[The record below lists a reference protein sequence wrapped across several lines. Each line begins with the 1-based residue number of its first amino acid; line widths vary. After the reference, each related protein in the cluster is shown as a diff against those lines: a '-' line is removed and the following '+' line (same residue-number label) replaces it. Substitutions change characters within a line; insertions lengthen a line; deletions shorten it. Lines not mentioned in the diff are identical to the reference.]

1 MKKIEIKFTYIYS
14 QFDAIIEEF
23 QKFLE
28 KCDREE
34 SKKYSQ
40 NLKKESKLI
49 RENPVLQIAFIGQY
63 SAGKSTI
70 ISALTGDK
78 SIKIGSDITTDKA
91 TSYVWQGIKLVDTPG
106 IGTERHDHDDVT
118 YEAIKQADLLVFCT
132 THMLLDDHIVGHFKN
147 LAYEK
152 QYAHKMMLV
161 FNKLSAE
168 AGDDDQKI
176 ENYRSSIAQALRPH
190 RLDDFPICF
199 FDAQD
204 YIEGIN
210 DNDEMLINL
219 SRFSDFISEL
229 NQFIKDKDKL
239 AQLDTPIRRVL
250 DYVLEVRQW
259 FINNPQQ
266 DQISFDTLNRLSRR
280 VREAHQRLQIEVR
293 NIFLNASSKVCDLG
307 SDLAN
312 DLTKFKKESE
322 FNQRQERIEIELQQI
337 WNNLEEQLQS
347 LTISSVQSLEEE
359 IRKVLSSQIIVDF
372 VAMLD
377 ANAEINTKFL
387 SKGFNF
393 KNLSMQV
400 QFLKSIAEEVGMK
413 ITQNATRQFFK
424 VGNPESLINVAG
436 SPLHQTILKT
446 GEFIGFKFKPW
457 QAIKLANNFGKF
469 AKFAGP
475 IIAIFGSA
483 IDAAELLQQEKQAQE
498 LRDAQN
504 SIIKEFENIAE
515 AMKSQLDEQIKEFEN
530 KTFNKIEA
538 QIQAQREQYQN
549 QTDYNELQSKELG
562 RIQQKL
568 ELLIESLISY

>member
-1 MKKIEIKFTYIYS
+1 MKETGIKFTYVYS
-14 QFDAIIEEF
+14 QFDTIIEEF

-28 KCDREE
+28 KCDQQE
-34 SKKYSQ
+34 SKRYSQ
-40 NLKKESKLI
+40 NLRKESKLI

-78 SIKIGSDITTDKA
+78 NIKIGSDITTDKA
-91 TSYVWQGIKLVDTPG
+91 TSYVWQGIKLIDTPG
-106 IGTERHDHDDVT
+106 IGTERRDHDEVT
-118 YEAIKQADLLVFCT
+118 YDAIKQADLLVFCT
-132 THMLLDDHIVGHFKN
+132 THMLLDDHIVEHFKK

-176 ENYRSSIAQALRPH
+176 KNYRSSITQALRPH
-190 RLDDFPICF
+190 SLDDFPICF
-199 FDAQD
+199 FDAKD
-204 YIEGIN
+204 YIEGID
-210 DNDEMLINL
+210 DNDEILIDL
-219 SRFSDFISEL
+219 SRFPDFISEL

-250 DYVLEVRQW
+250 DYVLEVKQW

-293 NIFLNASSKVCDLG
+293 NIFLNASSQVFDLG
-307 SDLAN
+307 NDLAN

-322 FNQRQERIEIELQQI
+322 FNQRQEQIEIELQKI

-347 LTISSVQSLEEE
+347 LTITSVQSLEEE
-359 IRKVLSSQIIVDF
+359 IRKVLSSQTIVDF

-377 ANAEINTKFL
+377 SDAGINTKFS

-400 QFLKSIAEEVGMK
+400 QFLKSIAEEVGIK
-413 ITQNATRQFFK
+413 ITQNATRQFLT
-424 VGNPESLINVAG
+424 VGNPQSLINVAG
-436 SPLHQTILKT
+436 SPLHQSILKA
-446 GEFIGFKFKPW
+446 GKFIGFKFKPW
-457 QAIKLANNFGKF
+457 QAVKLTSNIGKF

-475 IIAIFGSA
+475 MLAIFGSV
-483 IDAAELLQQEKQAQE
+483 IDGAEQLQQEKQAQE

-515 AMKSQLDEQIKEFEN
+515 AMKSQLDTQIEEFEN
-530 KTFNKIEA
+530 KTFHKIEA
-538 QIQAQREQYQN
+538 QIQAQREQYKN
-549 QTDYNELQSKELG
+549 QIDYNESQSKQLE

-568 ELLIESLISY
+568 DLLIESLIC